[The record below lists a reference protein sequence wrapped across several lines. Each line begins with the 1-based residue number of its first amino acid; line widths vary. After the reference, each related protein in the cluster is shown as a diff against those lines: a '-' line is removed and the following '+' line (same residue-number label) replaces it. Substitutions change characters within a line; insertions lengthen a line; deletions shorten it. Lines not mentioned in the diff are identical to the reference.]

1 MPLPELETS
10 GGLQWGAQGPAAKDS
25 SGKVPA
31 APGQGGGTEVFRL
44 PTIWNR
50 SGSCGFLGSGAPRP
64 HPTPSAPL
72 PRWIWKQPCPSW
84 PLAPQ
89 PEREMLVSAAPAFT
103 SPSCWVVH
111 ALPSGRPSGRPHHLW
126 DTPLMCSS
134 HKYLW
139 SIHWGLG
146 SKSHPHAEL
155 DLAQILTLK
164 LGISPVQGTAGL
176 RAGPRVNDLVRALGT
191 PGPLSSSL

>member
-1 MPLPELETS
+1 MGFWAQEPHAHTPPHLPPFQDGFGS
-10 GGLQWGAQGPAAKDS
+10 NPVQVGLW
-25 SGKVPA
+25 
-31 APGQGGGTEVFRL
+31 L
-44 PTIWNR
+44 P
-50 SGSCGFLGSGAPRP
+50 S
-64 HPTPSAPL
+64 
-72 PRWIWKQPCPSW
+72 Q
-84 PLAPQ
+84 
-89 PEREMLVSAAPAFT
+89 REMLVSAAPAFT